1 MLKIKR
7 IENALRIS
15 NDGDLVTLP
24 LNSLT
29 EANVVIDTMV
39 KAVTEIA
46 HQNEMLQKSVL
57 HNEESY
63 DTKSVDAV
71 FEDAT
76 KNVSSIIC
84 KSLKNAVST
93 SPYHLQG
100 QQLKETLGA
109 VSSVYDEVA
118 QMLLASN
125 GDTISLAK
133 SLMAKAQHVKND
145 VALVG
150 DYLDAP
156 LNSIKRFKAEKEL
169 REELMQKGAMREQ
182 AKLGTVN
189 QEVLDLAKAI
199 GNAKKT
205 TADIQTRKDDVVA
218 NAKRVARSITL

>member
-1 MLKIKR
+1 MLRIKR
-7 IENALRIS
+7 NKDVLHIS
-15 NDGDLVTLP
+15 NGEEVVSLP
-24 LNSLT
+24 LDTVAHATL
-29 EANVVIDTMV
+29 AIDTMV

-63 DTKSVDAV
+63 ETKSVDAV

-100 QQLKETLGA
+100 QQLKETLNA

-133 SLMAKAQHVKND
+133 SLMAKSAHVKHD

-150 DYLDAP
+150 EYLDAP
-156 LNSIKRFKAEKEL
+156 LNSIKRYKAEKEL
-169 REELMQKGAMREQ
+169 REEMMTKGAMREQ
-182 AKLGTVN
+182 SKLGTVN
-189 QEVLDLAKAI
+189 QEVLNLAKTI
-199 GNAKKT
+199 GNARKV
-205 TADIQTRKDDVVA
+205 TADIQARKDDAVS
-218 NAKRVARSITL
+218 NAKRIAKSM

>member
-1 MLKIKR
+1 MLRIKR
-7 IENALRIS
+7 NKDVLNIS
-15 NDGDLVTLP
+15 NGGESTSLP
-24 LNSLT
+24 LNTLAT
-29 EANVVIDTMV
+29 ATVAVDTLV
-39 KAVTEIA
+39 KAITEIA

-63 DTKSVDAV
+63 ETKSVDAV

-76 KNVSSIIC
+76 KNVSSIVC

-100 QQLKETLGA
+100 QQLKETLNA

-133 SLMAKAQHVKND
+133 SLMAKSAHVKHD

-150 DYLDAP
+150 EYLDAP

-169 REELMQKGAMREQ
+169 REELMTKGAMREQ

-189 QEVLDLAKAI
+189 QEVLDLAKTI
-199 GNAKKT
+199 GNARKL
-205 TADIQTRKDDVVA
+205 TADIENRKDEAVS
-218 NAKRVARSITL
+218 NAKRIARSL

>member
-7 IENALRIS
+7 VENALRIS
-15 NDGDLVTLP
+15 NDGELVVLP
-24 LNSLT
+24 LNSLK
-29 EANVVIDTMV
+29 EANTVIDTMV

-46 HQNEMLQKSVL
+46 YQNEMLQKSVL

-63 DTKSVDAV
+63 ETKSVDAV

-76 KNVSSIIC
+76 KNVSSIVC

-100 QQLKETLGA
+100 QQLKETLNA

-133 SLMAKAQHVKND
+133 SLMAKSAHVKHD
-145 VALVG
+145 VALG
-150 DYLDAP
+150 EYLDAP

-169 REELMQKGAMREQ
+169 REELMTKGAMREQ

-189 QEVLDLAKAI
+189 QEVLDLAKTI
-199 GNAKKT
+199 GNARKV
-205 TADIQTRKDDVVA
+205 TADFENRKDEAVSK
-218 NAKRVARSITL
+218 AKRIARSL